1 MKGVVIHDFWSIMDI
16 DVSANV
22 RQFKDFLVLYNQISE
37 RCFNLCVT
45 GFNDRTLSA
54 DETACVDRCVG
65 KHINVNHK
73 IMSVYTEVQP
83 IYMQRRIDEM
93 TKQMEAQ
100 QQNLVQAQE
109 QQEVNQQVQAEKQ
122 M

>member
-1 MKGVVIHDFWSIMDI
+1 MDI
-16 DVSANV
+16 DVTSNV

-45 GFNDRTLSA
+45 GFNNRELSEI
-54 DETACVDRCVG
+54 ETACVDRCVG
-65 KHINVNHK
+65 KHISVNHK

-83 IYMQRRIDEM
+83 IYLQKRIDEM
-93 TKQMEAQ
+93 NKQVEQAQ

-109 QQEVNQQVQAEKQ
+109 QQQAGQEI
-122 M
+122 